1 MTARESAGS
10 RARILLVGAGVR
22 GAMWARVIAE
32 APDAVL
38 AGIVDPDEAR
48 AHRARS
54 AHAPEAQVERDLA
67 SALTRIPADAIV
79 IATPPDSHHSLVS
92 RAFAN
97 GLDVLC
103 EKPLSDE
110 MDEVLDLIARADAAG
125 RHLLVGMNF
134 RYLPAS
140 QRIRHYARSGELGAL
155 SYGHFTYHRQ
165 RDGNRHDLNDYVM
178 TMAHPMLLEQSIHH
192 FDLMRYCYDAEV
204 ESLVC
209 DTWRPSWST
218 YEGDCC
224 VSVLLRF
231 ENGVRANYL
240 GTWTAA
246 WNRMDFRWRSEF
258 GRGAL
263 IQREQFEDL
272 VRVDFDPGLGLRGS
286 NFKGDAEA
294 EKPAPE
300 PLAPCTA
307 FVDDTR
313 DLLAEFLSAVRGESE
328 PVTTARDHLKTLLV
342 VQACIESMEKGGWM
356 KLRDVERR
364 FPVPASLGNSAATG
378 RSDVATGLSTGHHR
392 PRARKDDHQRQA
404 GGDPSPATS
413 SHAGRT
419 RAAPHSPQSG
429 DGDPSPTALPH
440 VPRPDDPS
448 TSGSVP

>member
-1 MTARESAGS
+1 MCPTGSDSARV
-10 RARILLVGAGVR
+10 LLVGAGVR
-22 GAMWARVIAE
+22 GAKWARVIAE
-32 APDAVL
+32 APDATL
-38 AGIVDPDEAR
+38 AGIVDLDDAR
-48 AHRARS
+48 ARRARDE
-54 AHAPEAQVERDLA
+54 HAPEAPVERDFA
-67 SALTRIPADAIV
+67 SALAHVAADAVV

-92 RAFAN
+92 QAFDQ

-110 MDEVLDLIARADAAG
+110 MDEVLDLIARADDAG
-125 RHLLVGMNF
+125 RNLLVGMNF
-134 RYLPAS
+134 RYLPTS

-178 TMAHPMLLEQSIHH
+178 TMPHPMLLEQSIHH
-192 FDLMRYCYDAEV
+192 FDLLRYCYDAEV

-218 YEGDCC
+218 YEDDCC
-224 VSVLLRF
+224 VSVLFRF

-246 WNRMDFRWRSEF
+246 WNRMDFRWRTEF
-258 GRGAL
+258 EDGAL

-272 VRVDFDPGLGLRGS
+272 VRVDFDRGLGLRGS

-294 EKPAPE
+294 ETPVPE
-300 PLAPCTA
+300 TLTPCEA
-307 FVDDTR
+307 FIDDTR
-313 DLLAEFLSAVRGESE
+313 GLLAEFLRAVRGEAE

-364 FPVPASLGNSAATG
+364 LVSA
-378 RSDVATGLSTGHHR
+378 
-392 PRARKDDHQRQA
+392 
-404 GGDPSPATS
+404 
-413 SHAGRT
+413 
-419 RAAPHSPQSG
+419 
-429 DGDPSPTALPH
+429 
-440 VPRPDDPS
+440 
-448 TSGSVP
+448 SGSP

>member
-1 MTARESAGS
+1 MCPTGGDS
-10 RARILLVGAGVR
+10 ARILLVGAGVR
-22 GAMWARVIAE
+22 GAKWARVIAE
-32 APDAVL
+32 APDASL
-38 AGIVDPDEAR
+38 AGIVDLDEAR
-48 AHRARS
+48 ARRARDE
-54 AHAPEAQVERDLA
+54 HAPDAAVERDFV
-67 SALTRIPADAIV
+67 SALAHVAADAVV
-79 IATPPDSHHSLVS
+79 IATPPDIHHSQVCQ
-92 RAFAN
+92 AFAR

-110 MDEVLDLIARADAAG
+110 MDKVLDLIARADAAG

-140 QRIRHYARSGELGAL
+140 QRIRHYARSDELGAL

-192 FDLMRYCYDAEV
+192 FDLLRYCYDAEV

-218 YEGDCC
+218 YEDDCC
-224 VSVLLRF
+224 VSVLFRF

-246 WNRMDFRWRSEF
+246 WNRMDFRWRTEF
-258 GRGAL
+258 EGGAL

-272 VRVDFDPGLGLRGS
+272 VRVDFDRGLGLRGS

-294 EKPAPE
+294 EAPVPE

-307 FVDDTR
+307 FIDDTR
-313 DLLAEFLSAVRGESE
+313 ELLAEFLRAVRGEAE

-342 VQACIESMEKGGWM
+342 VQACIESEQTGGWVA
-356 KLRDVERR
+356 LREMEERFR
-364 FPVPASLGNSAATG
+364 VSAPPASANTGGG
-378 RSDVATGLSTGHHR
+378 RSDANAGSGRRRIADNVGRSDAAAGH
-392 PRARKDDHQRQA
+392 P
-404 GGDPSPATS
+404 
-413 SHAGRT
+413 
-419 RAAPHSPQSG
+419 
-429 DGDPSPTALPH
+429 
-440 VPRPDDPS
+440 
-448 TSGSVP
+448 

>member
-1 MTARESAGS
+1 MNGRTGGDS
-10 RARILLVGAGVR
+10 ARILLAGAGVR
-22 GAMWARVIAE
+22 GAKWARVIAE
-32 APDAVL
+32 VPDATL
-38 AGIVDPDEAR
+38 AGIVDLDEAR
-48 AHRARS
+48 ARRARD
-54 AHAPEAQVERDLA
+54 AHAPDAPVEHDFA
-67 SALTRIPADAIV
+67 HALTRIAADAVV
-79 IATPPDSHHSLVS
+79 IATPPDSHHSLV
-92 RAFAN
+92 RQAFDR

-110 MDEVLDLIARADAAG
+110 MDEVLDLIARADDAG

-134 RYLPAS
+134 RYLPTS

-178 TMAHPMLLEQSIHH
+178 TMPHPMLLEQSIHH
-192 FDLMRYCYDAEV
+192 FDLLRYCYDAEV

-218 YEGDCC
+218 YDDDCC
-224 VSVLLRF
+224 VSVLFRF

-246 WNRMDFRWRSEF
+246 WNRMDFRWRTEF
-258 GRGAL
+258 EEGAL

-272 VRVDFDPGLGLRGS
+272 VRVDFDRGLGLRGS

-294 EKPAPE
+294 ETPVPE
-300 PLAPCTA
+300 TLTPCEA
-307 FVDDTR
+307 FIDDTR
-313 DLLAEFLSAVRGESE
+313 GLLAEFLCAVRGEAE

-364 FPVPASLGNSAATG
+364 L
-378 RSDVATGLSTGHHR
+378 L
-392 PRARKDDHQRQA
+392 
-404 GGDPSPATS
+404 
-413 SHAGRT
+413 
-419 RAAPHSPQSG
+419 
-429 DGDPSPTALPH
+429 
-440 VPRPDDPS
+440 
-448 TSGSVP
+448 SGSGSSP